1 MAMSEITPFLW
12 FDSEAEDAARFYT
25 SLFPNSRIRE
35 VTRFNAAGPGPEG
48 AVMIVS
54 FEVNGQELIAM
65 NGGPGHPFTD
75 AVSFSVNCKTQ
86 EEVDRYW
93 NALTEGGKEIACGWL
108 VDRYGLSWQIVPE
121 MLPKL
126 LADPDRER
134 AQRAMAAMMDMV
146 KLDIAELERAADG
159 AEVSGGRPR

>member
-1 MAMSEITPFLW
+1 MSEITPFLW
-12 FDSEAEDAARFYT
+12 FDTEAEDAAKFYT
-25 SLFPNSRIRE
+25 SLFPNSRILE
-35 VTRFNAAGPGPEG
+35 VTRFNAAGPGPKG
-48 AVMIVS
+48 SVMTVS
-54 FEVNGQELIAM
+54 FEVNGQRFTGL

-86 EEVDRYW
+86 EAVDRYW

-121 MLPKL
+121 VLPKL

-134 AQRAMAAMMDMV
+134 AQRAMTAMMAMV
-146 KLDIAELERAADG
+146 KLDIGELERAADG
-159 AEVSGGRPR
+159 ATVSGGRPS

>member
-1 MAMSEITPFLW
+1 MSEITPFLW
-12 FDSEAEDAARFYT
+12 FDTEAEDAARLYT
-25 SLFPNSRIRE
+25 GLFPNSRIHE

-48 AVMIVS
+48 GVMTVS
-54 FEVNGQELIAM
+54 FEVNGQQFVAM

-75 AVSFSVNCKTQ
+75 AVSFSVSCKTQ

-93 NALTEGGKEIACGWL
+93 DALTEGGKEIACGWL

-121 MLPKL
+121 VLPRL
-126 LADPDRER
+126 LSDPDRER

-146 KLDIAELERAADG
+146 KLDIAALERAADG
-159 AEVSGGRPR
+159 ETVSGGRSS

>member
-25 SLFPNSRIRE
+25 SLFPNSRILD
-35 VTRFNAAGPGPEG
+35 VTHVNDSVLVIR
-48 AVMIVS
+48 
-54 FEVNGQELIAM
+54 FEVNGQELIGM

-75 AVSFSVNCKTQ
+75 AFSLSVNCKTQ

-93 NALTEGGKEIACGWL
+93 DALTEGGKEVACGWL

-121 MLPKL
+121 VLPKL
-126 LADPDRER
+126 LADPDRAR

-159 AEVSGGRPR
+159 VEVSGGRPR